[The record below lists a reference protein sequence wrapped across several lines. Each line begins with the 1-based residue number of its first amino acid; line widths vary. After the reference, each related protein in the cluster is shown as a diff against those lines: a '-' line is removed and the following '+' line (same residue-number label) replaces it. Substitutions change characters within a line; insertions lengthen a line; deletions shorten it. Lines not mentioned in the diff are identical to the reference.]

1 MNPHTEQP
9 VSSSWEA
16 VVAGIVITAVV
27 VVGLPAFLLG
37 EYKQARKDECEVS
50 QAFNVLGLN
59 SANVV
64 RYC

>member
-1 MNPHTEQP
+1 MNPQPEQR
-9 VSSSWEA
+9 VSSTRDA
-16 VVAGIVITAVV
+16 VITAVIV
-27 VVGLPAFLLG
+27 TTLVVGIPAFILG
-37 EYKQARKDECEVS
+37 EYKQARKDECEIS